1 MTSNGTKPAAK
12 SGGDQK
18 VRGEH
23 GLTVYIS
30 HELKDQLKQLAKK
43 YDRTMSDIV
52 RGVLKIGIPMMEG
65 LSRAGRSNL
74 SRISEAPD
82 KSPSGTF
89 RRNHIRHIL

>member
-1 MTSNGTKPAAK
+1 MTSNGTKRAAK
-12 SGGDQK
+12 FGGDQK

-30 HELKDQLKQLAKK
+30 YELKDQLKKLAKK

-65 LSRAGRSNL
+65 LSRAEEIMVKEYIQLFRNL
-74 SRISEAPD
+74 RQV
-82 KSPSGTF
+82 KSLKD
-89 RRNHIRHIL
+89 I